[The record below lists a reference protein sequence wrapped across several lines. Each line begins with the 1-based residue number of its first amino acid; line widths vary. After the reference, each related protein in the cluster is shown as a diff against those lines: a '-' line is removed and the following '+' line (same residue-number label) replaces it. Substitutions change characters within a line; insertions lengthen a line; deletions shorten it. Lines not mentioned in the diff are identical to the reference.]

1 MIRKVIVHNL
11 KRFALLEFE
20 LPEHLVI
27 AGPNNS
33 GKTTVLQAIAAW
45 SEIAFQW
52 LQNNPEPTRKQDGN
66 YPGINLN
73 ILNFHSIPLAD
84 FKHLWMDKNVNS
96 TAAIWLHTDQWKIG
110 FEILYKEMEFAA
122 ARPARDVKEADLKEY
137 IQAPLIPAYIPPFS
151 QLELNE
157 AQFDPVVVK
166 ARLAEAKGSSILRN
180 LLLVVSQNKQ
190 KWEKLQD
197 VIRSFF
203 GYELS
208 PPSSGTKI
216 FARYQHSETGEQ
228 YDLSSAASGF
238 LQVLMI
244 YTSLLHDGVSVV
256 LVDEPDAHLH
266 MLLQQ
271 KIYRDLSEHARQNK
285 TQLIIA
291 THSEQIIDT
300 ADEEGLYI
308 LTGAGQLRKL
318 SNRKKVKGILRLKN
332 TEISLAATEPGI
344 LYVEGKT
351 DIDILREWARILGHP
366 LLAFLEKPFWRATA
380 EEKDTNRFAL
390 RHFDAM
396 RSVVPDFRGLEL
408 RDGDKRAGPGSLPDG
423 MTRLHWQ
430 RYEIESYLI
439 HPEAIVRIVE
449 KDKGINIA
457 HRVDDYMKQQLP
469 PVLYD
474 NPSETSGF
482 LLQVKG
488 KTLLVGI
495 MQEAGMD
502 MKESDYYRIAAR
514 MIEKEIHPEVVEKLD
529 TIAEHFNIQPDRKIV

>member
-1 MIRKVIVHNL
+1 MIRKVIVRNL
-11 KRFALLEFE
+11 KRFTLLEFE

-33 GKTTVLQAIAAW
+33 GKTTVLQAVAAW

-66 YPGINLN
+66 YPDINLN

-84 FKHLWMDKNVNS
+84 FEHLWRDKNVNS
-96 TAAIWLHTDQWKIG
+96 TAAIWLHTEQWKIG
-110 FEILYKEMEFAA
+110 FEILYKEKELAA
-122 ARPARDVKEADLKEY
+122 ARPTKDVEETDLKEF

-157 AQFDPVVVK
+157 AQFDPIVVK
-166 ARLAEAKGSSILRN
+166 ARLAEAKASSILRN
-180 LLLVVSQNKQ
+180 LLLAISQNKQ

-216 FARYQHSETGEQ
+216 FAHYQHSRTDEL

-256 LVDEPDAHLH
+256 LIDEPDAHLH
-266 MLLQQ
+266 ILLQQ
-271 KIYRDLSEHARQNK
+271 KIYRDLREHARRNK
-285 TQLIIA
+285 AQLIIA

-300 ADEEGLYI
+300 ADEEALHI
-308 LTGAGQLRKL
+308 LTGAGELRKL
-318 SNRKKVKGILRLKN
+318 SNRKKVRGILHLEN

-351 DIDILREWARILGHP
+351 DIDILREWARTLGHP

-380 EEKDTNRFAL
+380 EEEDKNRFAL

-408 RDGDKRAGPGSLPDG
+408 RDGDQRAGPKSLPEG
-423 MTRLHWQ
+423 MTRLHWE

-439 HPEAIVRIVE
+439 YPEAIMRFAE
-449 KDKGINIA
+449 KYKGTNIA
-457 HRVDDYMKQQLP
+457 DKVDDYMKRQLP

-474 NPSETSGF
+474 NPSVTSDF
-482 LLQVKG
+482 LLQIKS
-488 KTLLVGI
+488 KTILASI
-495 MQEAGMD
+495 MQEAGID
-502 MKESDYYRIAAR
+502 ITESDYYLIAAQ
-514 MIEKEIHPEVVEKLD
+514 MFEEEIHPEVVEKLN
-529 TIAEHFNIQPDRKIV
+529 TIAEHFNIQS

>member
-1 MIRKVIVHNL
+1 MIRKVIVQNL

-33 GKTTVLQAIAAW
+33 GKTTVLQAVAAW

-52 LQNNPEPTRKQDGN
+52 LQNNPEPARKQDGN
-66 YPGINLN
+66 YPEINLN

-84 FKHLWMDKNVNS
+84 FKHLWRGKNVNS

-110 FEILYKEMEFAA
+110 FEILYKEKELAA
-122 ARPARDVKEADLKEY
+122 TRPVRDVKETDLKEY

-157 AQFDPVVVK
+157 AQFDPIVVK

-180 LLLVVSQNKQ
+180 LLLLVSQNKQ

-244 YTSLLHDGVSVV
+244 YASLLHDGVPVV

-266 MLLQQ
+266 ILLQQ
-271 KIYRDLSEHARQNK
+271 KIYRDLSEHAYQNK

-318 SNRKKVKGILRLKN
+318 SNRKKVKGILRLEN

-380 EEKDTNRFAL
+380 EEKNTNRFAL

-396 RSVVPDFRGLEL
+396 HSVVPDFRGLEL
-408 RDGDKRAGPGSLPDG
+408 RDGDQRAGPGSLPDG
-423 MTRLHWQ
+423 MIRLHWE

-439 HPEAIVRIVE
+439 HPGAIIRIVE
-449 KDKGINIA
+449 KDKSTNIA

-488 KTLLVGI
+488 KTLLAGI

-514 MIEKEIHPEVVEKLD
+514 MNEKEIHPEVVGKLN
-529 TIAEHFNIQPDRKIV
+529 TIAQHFGVMGEGM